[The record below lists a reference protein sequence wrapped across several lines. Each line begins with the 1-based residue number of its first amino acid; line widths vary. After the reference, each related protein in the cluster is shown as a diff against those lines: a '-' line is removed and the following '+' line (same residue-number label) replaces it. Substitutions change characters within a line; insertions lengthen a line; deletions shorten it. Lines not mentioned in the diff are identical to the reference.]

1 MKYKTYINEIYLFCK
16 FKEENI
22 MYKAYADTDTHRQTC
37 MWKYLMTLK
46 NKGINQ
52 LMITGNIFLLATCLM
67 DSQQHLVEHLITEY
81 LQTER
86 NSTFPFNRKHI
97 NFYRN
102 KWNGKTL
109 HGLI

>member
-1 MKYKTYINEIYLFCK
+1 
-16 FKEENI
+16 

-52 LMITGNIFLLATCLM
+52 LMITGNILLLTTCIM

-81 LQTER
+81 L
-86 NSTFPFNRKHI
+86 
-97 NFYRN
+97 
-102 KWNGKTL
+102 
-109 HGLI
+109 